1 MSNRIVNAHVDG
13 AKLTENNVDIKDLV
27 VVENSQAVT
36 NSLKV
41 AEVFGKQHKH
51 VLEAIRNLLSTK
63 VEKSALVDNQLITSM
78 FTLIEIE
85 QPMPAGGGVKKVPM
99 YVINRDG
106 FTLLAMGFT
115 GEKALRF
122 KLEYI
127 KAFNAMEAKLRESHH
142 VGMQSFIAPVSKT
155 TNAMALTLSNL
166 NRLQE
171 DYVRRLYELE
181 KKGYSKADKKANEFS
196 SDFMKIRDDILYLI
210 INEEIYDVECYGNG
224 LELLQNMRNSQDE

>member
-1 MSNRIVNAHVDG
+1 MSNRIVNAQVDG

-36 NSLKV
+36 TSLKV
-41 AEVFGKQHKH
+41 AGVFGKQHKD
-51 VLEAIRNLLSTK
+51 VLKAIRNIITT
-63 VEKSALVDNQLITSM
+63 AQNCAFVDNQAVRDAFKS
-78 FTLIEIE
+78 IEIE
-85 QPMPAGGGVKKVPM
+85 QPMPVGNGIKNIPA
-99 YVINRDG
+99 YVISRDG
-106 FTLLAMGFT
+106 FSWLAMGFT
-115 GEKALRF
+115 GEKALAF
-122 KLEYI
+122 KIAYTN
-127 KAFNAMEAKLRESHH
+127 AFNAMEAKLRESR
-142 VGMQSFIAPVSKT
+142 QLTNLSFIAPVSKT

-181 KKGYSKADKKANEFS
+181 KKGYTKADKKANEFS

>member
-1 MSNRIVNAHVDG
+1 M
-13 AKLTENNVDIKDLV
+13 
-27 VVENSQAVT
+27 VENSQAVT
-36 NSLKV
+36 TSLKV
-41 AEVFGKQHKH
+41 TEVFGKQHKD
-51 VLEAIRNLLSTK
+51 VLKAIRNLLSTK

-127 KAFNAMEAKLRESHH
+127 NAMEAKLRESHH
-142 VGMQSFIAPVSKT
+142 VGM
-155 TNAMALTLSNL
+155 
-166 NRLQE
+166 R
-171 DYVRRLYELE
+171 
-181 KKGYSKADKKANEFS
+181 
-196 SDFMKIRDDILYLI
+196 
-210 INEEIYDVECYGNG
+210 
-224 LELLQNMRNSQDE
+224 